1 MWFKLVFSLLCD
13 LSTKF
18 STNFVLF
25 FTLIVLTNNLP
36 LLKQGNIRDHL
47 SIHLPV
53 SAFAFLISYWFNPIW
68 NGSQELEKRT
78 KEKNRHR
85 IKRINKTYSMDD
97 ACFSFFFCEEKK
109 KADCHVYMYE
119 KHQHRQR
126 HSQQAWL
133 FFFFFFPSAGFYF
146 IFFFLSFYQWLNS
159 LHMFNFFFFFQWGD
173 LQY

>member
-25 FTLIVLTNNLP
+25 FTLNVLTNNLP

-109 KADCHVYMYE
+109 KLIAMSTCMKNISTGRDILN
-119 KHQHRQR
+119 R
-126 HSQQAWL
+126 L
-133 FFFFFFPSAGFYF
+133 GFFFFFPSAGFYF

-159 LHMFNFFFFFQWGD
+159 LHMFNFFFFFFQWGD